1 MNATDDIAYR
11 LALAKGFLIEAEQDM
26 LLERWRSCVDNSQLA
41 VENAGKTALSLF
53 GVAPKSHDPARQI
66 TAILRKASL
75 PEEIV
80 SALKQML
87 PDLVAL
93 GEREHVLTDY
103 GDEETYTLPWDL
115 FTQQSAETA
124 LKTAQRCVQTIQKLL
139 ALAEAWRKSREN
151 DSNGE
156 TK

>member
-1 MNATDDIAYR
+1 
-11 LALAKGFLIEAEQDM
+11 
-26 LLERWRSCVDNSQLA
+26 
-41 VENAGKTALSLF
+41 
-53 GVAPKSHDPARQI
+53 
-66 TAILRKASL
+66 
-75 PEEIV
+75 
-80 SALKQML
+80 ML